1 MRCKRADK
9 NKSKTFFLDFKTT
22 INLKFEFRSC
32 KKRFTTNSMFNYA
45 TLGAALNTITASISF
60 LLFVFVCLS
69 ISLTLS
75 LPVHLLLCMCLY
87 FCVTFS
93 RHPFLFIILNVY
105 LQRVWHSVFL
115 FHFPIPLSPCF
126 VFWAFE
132 RTNEHPRVF
141 HRMPNTDFAIAHF
154 ASSINM
160 STIRFSVIWVHF
172 F

>member
-60 LLFVFVCLS
+60 LLFVFCLSVYFSDSFSACSSASLYVSLFLSSFFSSSIPFYHSECIFAASVTFCLS
-69 ISLTLS
+69 ISFSHPPFAVFRILS
-75 LPVHLLLCMCLY
+75 V
-87 FCVTFS
+87 
-93 RHPFLFIILNVY
+93 
-105 LQRVWHSVFL
+105 
-115 FHFPIPLSPCF
+115 
-126 VFWAFE
+126 

-141 HRMPNTDFAIAHF
+141 HRMPNTNFAIAHF

>member
-1 MRCKRADK
+1 MSFLINVSNVGINNKIKLTNICDNVRRNETDGRCLLSRAKCDAK
-9 NKSKTFFLDFKTT
+9 EKTKISPKHFFLDFKTT
-22 INLKFEFRSC
+22 INLKLEFRSC

-105 LQRVWHSVFL
+105 LQR
-115 FHFPIPLSPCF
+115 
-126 VFWAFE
+126 E
-132 RTNEHPRVF
+132 
-141 HRMPNTDFAIAHF
+141 
-154 ASSINM
+154 
-160 STIRFSVIWVHF
+160 
-172 F
+172 